1 MDQQNEH
8 LKNLQEIR
16 SIMERS
22 SRFISLSGLSG
33 IFAGI
38 TALIGA
44 FVVYL
49 YRQEFFIGRYNN
61 GGIFISQDLLSGN
74 DLNNFIIFLLIDGS
88 VTLILA
94 ILFGIVFTMRNAKKK
109 GLPIWDGTTKRLLI
123 NLFIPLIAGG
133 VFALIL
139 LFHHLVFLV
148 APVTLIFYGLALIN
162 ASKFTLNEI
171 FYLGLCEIALGL
183 IAAVFVGYGLIFWAI
198 GFGILH
204 IIYGTSM
211 YFKYERA
218 DSKSK

>member
-33 IFAGI
+33 VFAGI

-44 FVVYL
+44 FAVYL
-49 YRQEFFIGRYNN
+49 YKQDFFIGRYNN
-61 GGIFISQDLLSGN
+61 GGIFISQDLISGN
-74 DLNNFIIFLLIDGS
+74 ELKSFILFLLIDGS
-88 VTLILA
+88 VTLLLA
-94 ILFGIVFTMRNAKKK
+94 IFFGIIFTMRNAKKK
-109 GLPIWDGTTKRLLI
+109 GLPIWDSLTKRLLI
-123 NLFIPLIAGG
+123 NLFIPLVAGG

-139 LFHHLVFLV
+139 LYHHLVFLV

-171 FYLGLCEIALGL
+171 FYLGLCEITLGL
-183 IAAVFVGYGLIFWAI
+183 IASLFVGYGLIFWAI

-204 IIYGTSM
+204 IIYGASM
-211 YFKYERA
+211 YFKYERTNI
-218 DSKSK
+218 KS

>member
-44 FVVYL
+44 SAVYF
-49 YRQEFFIGRYNN
+49 YKQDFFIGRYNN

-74 DLNNFIIFLLIDGS
+74 DLNSFIIFLLIDGS
-88 VTLILA
+88 VTLLLA
-94 ILFGIVFTMRNAKKK
+94 ILFGIIFTMRNAKKK
-109 GLPIWDGTTKRLLI
+109 SLPIWDGTTKRLLI
-123 NLFIPLIAGG
+123 NLLIPLIAGG

-171 FYLGLCEIALGL
+171 FYLGLCEIILGL
-183 IAAVFVGYGLIFWAI
+183 IASFFVGYGLIFWAI

-204 IIYGTSM
+204 IIYGASM
-211 YFKYERA
+211 YFKYERTNI
-218 DSKSK
+218 KS

>member
-33 IFAGI
+33 IFAGL
-38 TALIGA
+38 TALLSA
-44 FVVYL
+44 LAVYF
-49 YRQEFFIGRYNN
+49 YKQDFFLGRYNN
-61 GGIFISQDLLSGN
+61 GGVFISQDLISGN
-74 DLNNFIIFLLIDGS
+74 ELKNFIIFLLIDGA
-88 VTLILA
+88 VTLLLA
-94 ILFGIVFTMRNAKKK
+94 ILFGIIFTMRNAKRK
-109 GLPIWDGTTKRLLI
+109 GLPIWDSTTKRLLI

-183 IAAVFVGYGLIFWAI
+183 IAAIFVGYGLIFWAI

-211 YFKYERA
+211 YFKYERT
-218 DSKSK
+218 DIKSK

>member
-33 IFAGI
+33 VFAGL
-38 TALIGA
+38 TALAGA
-44 FVVYL
+44 LAVYI
-49 YRQEFFIGRYNN
+49 YKQDFFLGRYNN
-61 GGIFISQDLLSGN
+61 GGILLNQDLISGSE
-74 DLNNFIIFLLIDGS
+74 LGHFIKFLLIDGAI
-88 VTLILA
+88 TLLLA
-94 ILFGIVFTMRNAKKK
+94 IMFGIIFTMRNAKKK
-109 GLPIWDGTTKRLLI
+109 GLPIWDGLTKRLLI

-133 VFALIL
+133 VFALTL

-218 DSKSK
+218 DSESK